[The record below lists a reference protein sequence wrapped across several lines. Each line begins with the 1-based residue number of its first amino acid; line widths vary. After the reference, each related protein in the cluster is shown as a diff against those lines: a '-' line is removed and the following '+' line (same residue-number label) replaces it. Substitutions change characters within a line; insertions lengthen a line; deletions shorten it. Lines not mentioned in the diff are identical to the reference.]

1 MGAAAGVGAA
11 GVGAGAAAAAA
22 GVAGVGAG
30 AAEAP
35 LPELRKTAF
44 GVPGARVNRK
54 KRQVLLQMAQLCID
68 NKKIEP
74 YEGLTLMTDYVNAS
88 LARKILQNR
97 QD

>member
-1 MGAAAGVGAA
+1 MGGAARATVARTVAA
-11 GVGAGAAAAAA
+11 GIFPGQPVVALRAG
-22 GVAGVGAG
+22 
-30 AAEAP
+30 
-35 LPELRKTAF
+35 K
-44 GVPGARVNRK
+44 PGGGDGE
-54 KRQVLLQMAQLCID
+54 VLLQMAQLCID